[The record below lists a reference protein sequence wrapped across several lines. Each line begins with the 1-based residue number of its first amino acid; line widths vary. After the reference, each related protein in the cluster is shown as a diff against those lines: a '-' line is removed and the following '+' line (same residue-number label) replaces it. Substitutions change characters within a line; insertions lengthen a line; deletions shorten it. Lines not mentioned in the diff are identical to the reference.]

1 MERFF
6 MKGNEAVAEAA
17 IRAGCRFFAGYPIT
31 PQNEIPEYMS
41 KRLPEVGGVFVQ
53 GESEIASIN
62 MVYGAAAVGT
72 RALTSSSSPGISL
85 KSEGISYLAGAEL
98 PAVIINVTRGGPG
111 LGSIQ
116 AAQMDYLQATKASG
130 HGGFRMLVYAPET
143 IQEACDLTVVAFE
156 KAEEYQAPML
166 ICMDGCI
173 GAMMQPVVLPEM
185 KAVEP
190 IKLKFT
196 AGQYINPRRKIVT
209 SLISGEERQET
220 FNKKLAVMYERWKET
235 ELRYEM
241 WNTENAEIVLV
252 AYGICSR
259 VAKSAILN
267 LREMGINV
275 GLIRPITLFPFPEIA
290 FEKLNYEKTKLL
302 ISIELS
308 IPPQM
313 VDDIRLSVAR
323 RAEVRYLTHSG
334 GILITAEEIVAYVM
348 STVGGEKG

>member
-1 MERFF
+1 

>member
-1 MERFF
+1 

-209 SLISGEERQET
+209 SLISGEERQEI

>member
-209 SLISGEERQET
+209 SLISGEERQEI